1 MIKPWK
7 FIARKHIFQHPRLQ
21 LAEDTVAL
29 PNGKEISYLREAPAK
44 THSVAIIAINADG
57 HILLQKEYSYPP
69 NTVLWQL
76 PGGAIESGE
85 SIIDAARR
93 ELAEES
99 GFTANSCTVIGSY
112 YLNNRRSDRKQFVI
126 VCRICERKH
135 FHQTMRNLSKAYGQT
150 AQKSHAWLRQ
160 VKLRISHCLQR
171 CSYMIRSIIP
181 LYNLSISQ
189 FT

>member
-126 VCRICERKH
+126 VCRD
-135 FHQTMRNLSKAYGQT
+135 
-150 AQKSHAWLRQ
+150 LREETLPSDDEEFIES
-160 VKLRISHCLQR
+160 VWTDRAEITRMVAAGEIENITLLAALQ
-171 CSYMIRSIIP
+171 
-181 LYNLSISQ
+181 LYDSFNNSAL
-189 FT
+189 